1 MAFLNRR
8 QESLLDQPRKPKFI
22 ITFVMESSEA
32 IESSD
37 KTLGMLVIMLLSPSN
52 NNNKNTKSI

>member
-1 MAFLNRR
+1 
-8 QESLLDQPRKPKFI
+8 
-22 ITFVMESSEA
+22 MESSEA

-52 NNNKNTKSI
+52 NNNKNTKNNNNDSLIFNSDYTKKYESKLSS